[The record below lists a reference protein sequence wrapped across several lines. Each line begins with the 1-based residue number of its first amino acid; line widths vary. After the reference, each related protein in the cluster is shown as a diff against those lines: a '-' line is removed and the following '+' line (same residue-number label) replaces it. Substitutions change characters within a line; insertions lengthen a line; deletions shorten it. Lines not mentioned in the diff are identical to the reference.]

1 MVMGS
6 SLGELTLNF
15 IFGIFGFGLN
25 MKRLKGNPS
34 GMAAERWLERSH
46 NGLVNDN
53 KLHSISNFRFK
64 ALA

>member
-34 GMAAERWLERSH
+34 GMAAEGWLENSH
-46 NGLVNDN
+46 NELGVTLNTT
-53 KLHSISNFRFK
+53 
-64 ALA
+64 